1 MKNIE
6 NKTIYG
12 ILLFGVMLTC
22 GGTVRI
28 FAQGQVPG
36 GEMDPELRQE
46 IMYIKGLNDMRLQQY
61 SAIILEKIK
70 DKFPEA
76 ELELKVLDLEQKL
89 STGKFEE
96 VKAIIA
102 EEPDQNSADA
112 WAMKLALADAYYA
125 WGKYPEAKGLYIAFF
140 KQYPNAP
147 PKELNKFFSDSAY
160 RYARMLLIAGDKTGA
175 LEAYDIMMR
184 ADLPDYVVRQVE
196 GEKGELLVELIESTT
211 DKSKR
216 ADYMKQLDKVT
227 EELLWKQDLWFG
239 KAIVYLAHVKMI
251 QGDYDGAMK
260 LVTEYTPQLKQI
272 DKILKDQTEETG
284 VDMTRLSPLAQCRYM
299 MGDIMLKRAQKL
311 MKEPDYDKTEV
322 INLLAGEKKEDGKRS
337 PGALSHFINVFIGY
351 PNTAWAPESGEKAE
365 IAESILINDFGAR
378 IKKNVTPEQMEK
390 VKIAQFTGASTLFKQ
405 NRFKEAIA
413 EYENILNL
421 FPEGMQSLNALG
433 NLLESYY
440 MENDELMSEVILKQI
455 AEGYYARPEYNMR
468 AGDIVLRMAQTYGSR
483 QMTEK
488 EAATYDLFFNYYT
501 NHVRAPAIYYSFGEK
516 KAEAEDDEGALKYYS
531 FIRHHYKGTPIWNSS
546 MSKIASI
553 YDDQGDYTNEI
564 KVLKEYSEALQNK
577 EYPGQEYIT
586 TQYRLADV
594 TRKLGG
600 DKNLAEAYKMY
611 ASLYKTLSDEETLK
625 KYQKDAEQ
633 AKLNSGIKEAA
644 LFYQGFCLAMIN
656 TSNEDV
662 NKKYKMKAIELYTSL
677 VEQYPKSEF
686 GPSCLSQIGTLYTM
700 FDDAKGA
707 EEALTKLKDMYPNS
721 EEAKN
726 ADFVLAMNLLKL
738 GRRRQA
744 VIIFKQMFTGSGKYS
759 TGQILQAGEELAA
772 ANEDD
777 IALEAFNKVLS
788 MTDSPGTEQ
797 KALVGKARILR
808 KQGDYEQAV
817 EVLKELFDKHKNSAY
832 TVEAS
837 MMLSKSYLELA
848 AKEPDENKRS
858 EYFTEA
864 VKAMKTVRL
873 YAQKDEKLKIE
884 SDLEVAGI
892 QMKRAEAEEK
902 FGGSEEDIQRYKNM
916 ALAQYKMI
924 TYTNPNKPGVAPY
937 IEEAYMSSFPLM
949 IEAGH
954 YEDAYLDADEYFR
967 QFPDGRYA
975 SEVRSAKNTAR
986 IKLAAAGKPLPTLED
1001 NFGEEE

>member
-1 MKNIE
+1 MKIK

-12 ILLFGVMLTC
+12 ILLLGVMLTC
-22 GGTVRI
+22 VGTISI

-61 SAIILEKIK
+61 SAMILEKIK

-76 ELELKVLDLEQKL
+76 ALQLKVLELEQKL

-102 EEPDQNSADA
+102 REPNQNSADA
-112 WAMKLALADAYYA
+112 WAMKLSLADAYYA
-125 WGKYPEAKGLYIAFF
+125 WGKYPEAKGLYLAFF

-184 ADLPDYVVRQVE
+184 ADLPDYVARQVE
-196 GEKGELLVELIESTT
+196 GEKGELLVELIESTS

-251 QGDYDGAMK
+251 QGDYDGAME

-272 DKILKDQTEETG
+272 DRILKDQTEETG
-284 VDMTRLSPLAQCRYM
+284 FDMTRLSPLAQCRYM
-299 MGDIMLKRAQKL
+299 MGDIMLKRAQEL
-311 MKEPDYDKTEV
+311 MKAPDYDKTEV
-322 INLLAGEKKEDGKRS
+322 INLLAGEKKENGKRS
-337 PGALSHFINVFIGY
+337 PGALTHFINVFIGY
-351 PNTAWAPESGEKAE
+351 PNTAWAPESGEKAD
-365 IAESILINDFGAR
+365 IVESILINDFGAR

-390 VKIAQFTGASTLFKQ
+390 VKIAQFTGAGTLFRQ
-405 NRFKEAIA
+405 NRFKEAIS
-413 EYENILNL
+413 EYENVLNL

-440 MENDELMSEVILKQI
+440 MENDELMTEVILKQI

-483 QMTEK
+483 NMTEK
-488 EAATYDLFFNYYT
+488 ENAAYGLFFNYYT

-516 KAEAEDDEGALKYYS
+516 RAEAEDTAGALRYYS
-531 FIRHHYKGTPIWNSS
+531 FIRDNYKGTPIWNAS

-553 YDDQGDYTNEI
+553 YDNMGDYTNQIE
-564 KVLKEYSEALQNK
+564 VLQEYSQELENK
-577 EYPGQEYIT
+577 DYPGQEFIT

-611 ASLYKTLSDEETLK
+611 ASLYKLLSDEENLK

-677 VEQYPKSEF
+677 VDQYPQSDF

-707 EEALTKLKDMYPNS
+707 EEALTKLKEMYPNS
-721 EEAKN
+721 EESKN

-744 VIIFKQMFTGSGKYS
+744 VLLFKQMFTGSGKYS
-759 TGQILQAGEELAA
+759 AGQILQAAEELAA

-817 EVLKELFDKHKNSAY
+817 AALKELFEKYKNTAY

-848 AKEPDENKRS
+848 AKEPNVNKRS

-873 YAQKDEKLKIE
+873 YAQKDEKLKLE
-884 SDLEVAGI
+884 SDIEVAGI

-902 FGGSEEDIQRYKNM
+902 FGGNQEEIKKYKDM

-924 TYTNPNKPGVAPY
+924 TFNNPNQPGVAPY
-937 IEEAYMSSFPLM
+937 IEEAYFKSFPLM

-986 IKLAAAGKPLPTLED
+986 IKLAAAGKPLPTMD
-1001 NFGEEE
+1001 NDFGEE